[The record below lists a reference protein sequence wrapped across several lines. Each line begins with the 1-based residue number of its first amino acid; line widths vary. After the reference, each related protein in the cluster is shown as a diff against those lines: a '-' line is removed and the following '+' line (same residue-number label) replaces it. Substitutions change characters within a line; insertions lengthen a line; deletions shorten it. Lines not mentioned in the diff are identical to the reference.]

1 MFPLKQLLIIVLF
14 FSTLS
19 VSAQESRIDL
29 TQRMVDVTNA
39 FVSSLSAQQ
48 RNNGIYAFDDEERFN
63 WHFIPR
69 DRKGVPF
76 RSMNESQRSAAQD
89 LLKTF
94 FSAKGYQRAEAVR
107 SLESVLAE
115 IEVNGRFDRDP
126 DLYFL
131 TVFGDPSL
139 DSNWALRYEGHHLAY
154 NWTFV
159 SGVGIAS
166 SPQFFGSNPAE
177 VRAGNKA
184 GTRVLAAE
192 EDLGRDLVSSL
203 SGDQKSAAILDID
216 VPSDIF
222 TAAEK
227 EISPLENSGVRYRDL
242 DSRQKRM
249 LIALIDELASMQP
262 EIIADARMETIR
274 SEGLDDIKFV
284 WIGGTERGDPHYFRV
299 QGASFL
305 IEYDNTQNNA
315 NHIHLVWRDFA
326 GDFGRD
332 LIRMHY
338 QAAASVYGSIHNHK

>member
-29 TQRMVDVTNA
+29 TQRMVDATNA

-131 TVFGDPSL
+131 TVKFITFLKNKKNL
-139 DSNWALRYEGHHLAY
+139 D
-154 NWTFV
+154 
-159 SGVGIAS
+159 
-166 SPQFFGSNPAE
+166 Q
-177 VRAGNKA
+177 
-184 GTRVLAAE
+184 
-192 EDLGRDLVSSL
+192 
-203 SGDQKSAAILDID
+203 
-216 VPSDIF
+216 
-222 TAAEK
+222 
-227 EISPLENSGVRYRDL
+227 
-242 DSRQKRM
+242 
-249 LIALIDELASMQP
+249 
-262 EIIADARMETIR
+262 
-274 SEGLDDIKFV
+274 
-284 WIGGTERGDPHYFRV
+284 
-299 QGASFL
+299 
-305 IEYDNTQNNA
+305 
-315 NHIHLVWRDFA
+315 
-326 GDFGRD
+326 
-332 LIRMHY
+332 
-338 QAAASVYGSIHNHK
+338 

>member
-1 MFPLKQLLIIVLF
+1 M
-14 FSTLS
+14 TD
-19 VSAQESRIDL
+19 R
-29 TQRMVDVTNA
+29 
-39 FVSSLSAQQ
+39 
-48 RNNGIYAFDDEERFN
+48 
-63 WHFIPR
+63 HF
-69 DRKGVPF
+69 G
-76 RSMNESQRSAAQD
+76 A
-89 LLKTF
+89 
-94 FSAKGYQRAEAVR
+94 
-107 SLESVLAE
+107 
-115 IEVNGRFDRDP
+115 
-126 DLYFL
+126 
-131 TVFGDPSL
+131 
-139 DSNWALRYEGHHLAY
+139 
-154 NWTFV
+154 
-159 SGVGIAS
+159 
-166 SPQFFGSNPAE
+166 NPAE
-177 VRAGNKA
+177 VRSGNKA

-203 SGDQKSAAILDID
+203 SDDQKSAAILDID
-216 VPSDIF
+216 VPGDIF

-338 QAAASVYGSIHNHK
+338 QTAARVYGSIHNHK